1 MTYSVTEASTQDA
14 SPVYKF
20 LFTQGVTE
28 YRYTS
33 AAYFISDSTGT
44 WEPSPLTASSVQQT
58 GEMAKNGLK
67 VVLPRDNAVAQTF
80 LGKVP
85 ETTTSL
91 TVYRGHDPTD
101 LSDFAVV
108 WKGRVA
114 SVEADGDQLT
124 LDCED
129 IFTSMRRPGLRAR
142 YQKGCRHA
150 LYSEQCG
157 VHDYDFAVSAT
168 IIGESGFTVTV
179 QGIGDS
185 AGDSTTAQLADGYFN
200 GGIIEAEDGA
210 KRYILRHVGNTLTL
224 LSPFDTLDIDSVE
237 QQVTL
242 YPGCL
247 HNTTDCN
254 SKFNN
259 LDNYGGFPYIPSKNP
274 FAGSVQGSIV

>member
-1 MTYSVTEASTQDA
+1 MSYSATEASTQDGK
-14 SPVYKF
+14 PVYKF

-28 YRYTS
+28 FRYTS
-33 AAYFISDSTGT
+33 AAYFISDSAGT
-44 WEPSPLTASSVQQT
+44 WEPVSIQASSIQQT

-67 VVLPRDNAVAQTF
+67 VVLPRDNKLAQTF

-91 TVYRGHDPTD
+91 TIYRGHDETD

-108 WKGRVA
+108 WKGRIA

-124 LDCED
+124 MDAED

-157 VHDYDFAVSAT
+157 VNDYDYAVSAS
-168 IIGESGFTVTV
+168 IIAESGFTVTV
-179 QGIGDS
+179 TGIIDS
-185 AGDSTTAQLADGYFN
+185 AGDSSANQFEDGYFN
-200 GGIIEAEDGA
+200 GGIIETTDGS
-210 KRYILRHVGNTLTL
+210 KRYILRHVGETLTL
-224 LSPFDTLDIDSVE
+224 LSAFNTLDIDSVE
-237 QQVTL
+237 QEVTL

-247 HNTTDCN
+247 HNTSDCKN
-254 SKFNN
+254 KFNN
-259 LDNYGGFPYIPSKNP
+259 LNNYGGFPYIPGKNP